1 MMKTKERIDI
11 TLSIYP
17 NSYGFGFTVAENFRE
32 LIDYGVVKISPIQNK
47 KTLKR
52 FIEFLEFY
60 NPNVVVL
67 RNYSEKNTKKNTR
80 IMRLLDKMILKAKE
94 RKLKVFRYSR
104 EDIRNVFDQFNSKTK
119 YEICKTLIKWY
130 PQLKQKLPKE
140 RKAWESD
147 SYSMSYFDA
156 LSLLVT
162 HLYIST

>member
-1 MMKTKERIDI
+1 MMKRKERIDI

-17 NSYGFGFTVAENFRE
+17 NSYGFGFTVAENFKE

-52 FIEFLEFY
+52 FLEFLDFY
-60 NPNVVVL
+60 KPQVVVL
-67 RNYSEKNTKKNTR
+67 RNYSEKNTRKSSR
-80 IMRLLDKMILKAKE
+80 ILKLIDKMVLKAKE
-94 RKLKVFRYSR
+94 KKMKVFKYSR
-104 EDIRNVFDQFNSKTK
+104 EDIKNVFDQFDSKTK

-130 PQLKQKLPKE
+130 PQLKQKMPKA

-156 LSLLVT
+156 LSLLIT
-162 HLYIST
+162 HLYISA